1 MWKSFASLLVQVMKS
16 AIMSP
21 LRRWLQQLEEYEDIA
36 EVGEIARRYLAMN
49 AFDGVLTMIGVLI
62 GNYSAGVESARVVIT
77 TGLAT
82 SMAIGVSGFWGAY
95 FTESAERKRDL
106 NDLESYTLTDLN
118 ETKIGR
124 ASRAAAIVVSLV
136 DGLAPFL
143 AALVVLLPFFLPS
156 LWGEIYRSYY
166 LSMVMALG
174 ALFALGAFLGAI
186 SRANIALTGA
196 KMIGAGLLSMLLGY
210 LLRLFGG

>member
-1 MWKSFASLLVQVMKS
+1 MG
-16 AIMSP
+16 P
-21 LRRWLQQLEEYEDIA
+21 LRHWLQQLREYEDIS

-49 AFDGVLTMIGVLI
+49 AFDGVLTMIGVLV
-62 GNYSAGVESARVVIT
+62 GNYSAGVKSTRVVIF

-82 SMAIGVSGFWGAY
+82 SMAIGVSGFCGAY

-106 NDLESYTLTDLN
+106 DDLESYTLTGLD

-124 ASRAAAIVVSLV
+124 ASRVAAIVVSLV

-143 AALVVLLPFFLPS
+143 AALVVLSPFFFTS

-166 LSMVMALG
+166 LSLAMALG

-186 SRANIALTGA
+186 SRENIALTGM
-196 KMIGAGLLSMLLGY
+196 KMIGAGLLSMVLGY
-210 LLRLFGG
+210 LLRLLEG

>member
-1 MWKSFASLLVQVMKS
+1 
-16 AIMSP
+16 MSP
-21 LRRWLQQLEEYEDIA
+21 LRRWLQQLREYEDIA
-36 EVGEIARRYLAMN
+36 EVGEIARRYFAMN

-62 GNYSAGVESARVVIT
+62 GNYSAGVESVRVVIS

-82 SMAIGVSGFWGAY
+82 SMAIGVSGLWGAY

-106 NDLESYTLTDLN
+106 DDLESYTLTDLN

-143 AALVVLLPFFLPS
+143 AALVVLSPFFLAP

-166 LSMVMALG
+166 LSLAMALG

-186 SRANIALTGA
+186 SRENIALTGV
-196 KMIGAGLLSMLLGY
+196 KMIGAGLLSMVLGY
-210 LLRLFGG
+210 LLRLFEG

>member
-1 MWKSFASLLVQVMKS
+1 
-16 AIMSP
+16 MSP
-21 LRRWLQQLEEYEDIA
+21 LRRWLQQLKEYEDIA

-143 AALVVLLPFFLPS
+143 AALVVLSPFFLPS

-186 SRANIALTGA
+186 SGENIALMGA

-210 LLRLFGG
+210 LLRIFEG

>member
-1 MWKSFASLLVQVMKS
+1 MSSL
-16 AIMSP
+16 
-21 LRRWLQQLEEYEDIA
+21 RGWLQQLREYEDIA

-118 ETKIGR
+118 KTKIGR

-143 AALVVLLPFFLPS
+143 AALVVLSPFFLQS

-174 ALFALGAFLGAI
+174 ALFALGALLGAI
-186 SRANIALTGA
+186 SRENIALTGA
-196 KMIGAGLLSMLLGY
+196 KMIGAGLLSMVLGY
-210 LLRLFGG
+210 LLRLFEG

>member
-1 MWKSFASLLVQVMKS
+1 M
-16 AIMSP
+16 
-21 LRRWLQQLEEYEDIA
+21 RRWLQQLREYEDIS

-62 GNYSAGVESARVVIT
+62 GNYSAGVESTRVVLF

-106 NDLESYTLTDLN
+106 NDLESYTLTGLE

-124 ASRAAAIVVSLV
+124 ASRVAAIVVSLV
-136 DGLAPFL
+136 DGCAPFL
-143 AALVVLLPFFLPS
+143 AALVVLSPFFLAP

-166 LSMVMALG
+166 LSLAMALG
-174 ALFALGAFLGAI
+174 ALFALGVFLGAI
-186 SRANIALTGA
+186 SRENIALTGM
-196 KMIGAGLLSMLLGY
+196 KMIGAGLLSMALGY
-210 LLRLFGG
+210 LLRLLEG

>member
-1 MWKSFASLLVQVMKS
+1 
-16 AIMSP
+16 MSP
-21 LRRWLQQLEEYEDIA
+21 LREWLQQLREYEDIA
-36 EVGEIARRYLAMN
+36 EVGEIARRYFAMN
-49 AFDGVLTMIGVLI
+49 AFDGVLTMIGVLV
-62 GNYSAGVESARVVIT
+62 GNYSAGVESTRVVIS

-82 SMAIGVSGFWGAY
+82 SMAIGVSGLWGAY

-106 NDLESYTLTDLN
+106 DDLESYTLTDLN

-143 AALVVLLPFFLPS
+143 AALVVLLPFFLTP
-156 LWGEIYRSYY
+156 LWGNIYHSYY
-166 LSMVMALG
+166 LSLAMALG

-186 SRANIALTGA
+186 SRENIALTGV
-196 KMIGAGLLSMLLGY
+196 KMIGAGLLAMVLGY
-210 LLRLFGG
+210 LLRLFEG

>member
-1 MWKSFASLLVQVMKS
+1 MN
-16 AIMSP
+16 P
-21 LRRWLQQLEEYEDIA
+21 LTRWLQQLKEYEDIA
-36 EVGEIARRYLAMN
+36 QVGQIARRYFAMN

-62 GNYSAGVESARVVIT
+62 GNYSAGVESARVIIS

-106 NDLESYTLTDLN
+106 DDLESYTLTDLN

-143 AALVVLLPFFLPS
+143 AALVVLLPFFFTS
-156 LWGEIYRSYY
+156 LWGEIYHSYY
-166 LSMVMALG
+166 LSLAMALG
-174 ALFALGAFLGAI
+174 VLFALGAFLGAI
-186 SRANIALTGA
+186 SRENIALTGV
-196 KMIGAGLLSMLLGY
+196 KMIGAGLLAMVLGY
-210 LLRLFGG
+210 LLSPFGG